1 MTMQSM
7 QSMRSRELAEKQET
21 ELLAAYAVKS
31 GESRGRIHSEPEH
44 RYRTV
49 FQRDRDRVVHCRAFR
64 RLEYKT
70 QVFVYHEGDH
80 YRNRLTHTIENA
92 QIARTLARTLYL
104 NEDLAE
110 AVALA
115 HDLGHTP
122 FAHAGERVLNEL
134 MSDDGGFDHNRQTLR
149 VVDWLEYRYPGFVGL
164 NLTHETREG
173 LLKHGC
179 HWPHPVPTP
188 KLENQRYLESQVA
201 NLADEIAYSNH
212 DLDDGLSSGILDL
225 EMLEEVW
232 IWREARHIA
241 ESRWQGKVVIEPR
254 QIIMALIDMLVTDA
268 IDSSAE
274 RLAQE
279 RPLSAEEARQS
290 EALLVGYSDRVYT
303 GKRELKEFLR
313 KHFYFHPRVRRMTD
327 RATKVLTGLF
337 EAHRNDLSLL
347 PERMQ
352 AGCRDGDH
360 ARLVA
365 DYVAGM
371 TDRFAIATHAKL
383 VGSTPETD

>member
-1 MTMQSM
+1 MEAL
-7 QSMRSRELAEKQET
+7 RSRESVEKFEAENLAP
-21 ELLAAYAVKS
+21 YAVKS
-31 GESRGRIHSEPEH
+31 GESRGRIHPEAEH

-92 QIARTLARTLYL
+92 QIARTLARTLSL

-134 MSDDGGFDHNRQTLR
+134 MHDDGGFDHNRQTLR
-149 VVDWLEYRYPGFVGL
+149 VVDLLEFRYPAFDGL
-164 NLTHETREG
+164 NLSFEAREG

-179 HWPHPVPTP
+179 NWDHPVPVP
-188 KLENQRYLESQVA
+188 ELENQRTLEAQVA

-212 DLDDGLSSGILDL
+212 DLDDGLNSGILDL
-225 EMLEEVW
+225 EMLDEVW
-232 IWREARHIA
+232 IWREARDVA
-241 ESRWQGKVVIEPR
+241 TERWRGRDGVVMPR
-254 QIIMALIDMLVTDA
+254 QTITALIDMLVTDA
-268 IDSSAE
+268 IDSTSQ
-274 RLAQE
+274 RLAQAN
-279 RPLSAEEARQS
+279 LSTAEAARKS
-290 EALLVGYSDRVYT
+290 EALLVGYSDRINE

-313 KHFYFHPRVRRMTD
+313 KHFYFHPRVQRMTD
-327 RATKVLTGLF
+327 RAEKILTDLF
-337 EAHRNDLSLL
+337 KAHLDDLSLL
-347 PERMQ
+347 PEKAREG
-352 AGCRDGDH
+352 AGDD
-360 ARLVA
+360 ARRVA
-365 DYVAGM
+365 DYLAGM
-371 TDRFAIATHAKL
+371 TDRFAMSTHAKL
-383 VGSTPETD
+383 IDTHERR

>member
-1 MTMQSM
+1 MTVQWL
-7 QSMRSRELAEKQET
+7 RSRELAEKQDSEG
-21 ELLAAYAVKS
+21 LAPYAVKS
-31 GESRGRIHSEPEH
+31 SESRGRIHSEPEH

-49 FQRDRDRVVHCRAFR
+49 FQRDRDRVVHSRAFR

-92 QIARTLARTLYL
+92 QIARTLARTLCL

-134 MSDDGGFDHNRQTLR
+134 MCDDGGFDHNRQTLR
-149 VVDWLEYRYPGFVGL
+149 VVDLLEYRYPGFDGL
-164 NLTHETREG
+164 NLSFETREG
-173 LLKHGC
+173 LLKHGRN
-179 HWPHPVPTP
+179 WPHPIPTP
-188 KLENQRYLESQVA
+188 DLQHQRYLEAQVA

-212 DLDDGLSSGILDL
+212 DLDDGLSSGILDE
-225 EMLEEVW
+225 EMLDGIW
-232 IWREARHIA
+232 IWNEARRIA
-241 ESRWQGKVVIEPR
+241 ESRWQGAGGVEAR
-254 QIIMALIDMLVTDA
+254 QIIMALIDMLVSDA

-279 RPLSAEEARQS
+279 RVLSAEEARRS
-290 EALLVGYSDRVYT
+290 EAMLVGYSEQVYA

-313 KHFYFHPRVRRMTD
+313 DHFYFHPRVTRMTE
-327 RATKVLTGLF
+327 RAEKTLTGLF
-337 EAHRNDLSLL
+337 EVHRNDLSLL
-347 PERMQ
+347 PDRVRE
-352 AGCRDGDH
+352 GCRDGDH

-365 DYVAGM
+365 DYIAGM

-383 VGSTPETD
+383 VDTHSRH